1 MKELENWKSFKVYS
15 VVPDEGQPQITTA
28 QAITKKLID
37 NAKTITA
44 RLVARGFQEEQD
56 LVIESPTAHKSTFRI
71 AVSIAA
77 MKSWKIKTTHI
88 KSAFLQDQNIK
99 QYLFLVPP
107 KESGDENKLWKLNLY
122 TD

>member
-1 MKELENWKSFKVYS
+1 M
-15 VVPDEGQPQITTA
+15 
-28 QAITKKLID
+28 
-37 NAKTITA
+37 
-44 RLVARGFQEEQD
+44 
-56 LVIESPTAHKSTFRI
+56 
-71 AVSIAA
+71 AA

-107 KESGDENKLWKLNLY
+107 KESGDENKLWKLYLY